1 MLYSLSHSSAGDDLP
16 PKTGGRE
23 MPITLANIYALA
35 LVAVVFAAYGNIYA
49 GLQYAAIA
57 AFGFF

>member
-1 MLYSLSHSSAGDDLP
+1 
-16 PKTGGRE
+16 
-23 MPITLANIYALA
+23 MPVTLVNLYALA
-35 LVAVVFAAYGNIYA
+35 FVAVVFAAYGNIYA